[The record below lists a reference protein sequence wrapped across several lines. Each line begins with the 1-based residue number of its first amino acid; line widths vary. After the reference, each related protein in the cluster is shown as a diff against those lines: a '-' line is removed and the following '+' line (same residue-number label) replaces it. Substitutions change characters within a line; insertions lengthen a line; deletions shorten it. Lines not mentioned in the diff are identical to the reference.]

1 MDFSSREL
9 EFLARELPI
18 LRAAVIINV
27 DTSANN
33 YNLQTSDGQLLKGK
47 PAMSQGGGGFLRGT
61 GCADM
66 LQEGALVLYY
76 PCEDFGYIIGPIP
89 QAGINPVGSPPVTY
103 TNVRS
108 KKERSKVGPDVVYR
122 GANPTDLLAGDFAR
136 YTPEGGVLAL
146 LRGAIAKLGASP
158 LSNIQ
163 FLKQDDL
170 CRLTSRNVEM
180 FTDFMELRSEN
191 DEGESNLTVH
201 AAPNFFETMGA
212 DQPTEEIG
220 EHSPDEEKL
229 RYTTKPYDRTGKWR
243 IHSFAGW
250 LGDNLHLFISRRGD
264 TNKRVDKEPS
274 DGLTEIIISHDGA
287 VRVRSCRELMLE
299 KVSFI
304 PVPKKIRESFHNDK
318 GDTEK
323 TGYVKTPH
331 EVYDWSENDEEGRR
345 MQVPE
350 YHNHM
355 VDHEEK
361 RHFRDHEKDWNVISE
376 KGSESKAFAPPP
388 VAKDIYEGQQ
398 EAPFEKTYSLI
409 HQRSDGSVYIED
421 TDGSCIDM
429 NKGNVS
435 ISAKQDLRFQAG
447 RDVLFTAGREMTV
460 RATKDIDIVSHKQS
474 VRVKANEDLRL
485 VGEKTAT
492 LESVKESATVTSR
505 KGDVQLRSERASIIV
520 KADLGDLKI
529 VTTEG
534 QIQVRAKQN
543 VGILSDTARVDIHG
557 SAGIQITSA
566 AKILIATGVETPSPG
581 MKGEKRECGTKTDI
595 SKSTDEGNLVTVTEL
610 PENSYLVLQGPQAKL
625 FSRAQLDLVSSS
637 TRIIA
642 ARSHLTVRDSGYTLS
657 TEGRGVLR
665 RERDLNIHA
674 RDSDIRDA
682 PLLGDPQGGTINDKN
697 GDFIWTKGS
706 SHNTLSV
713 ERDPVPETLE
723 SVKADI
729 NKEKLAE
736 ARFRYKDT
744 KNDDYKVYEYP
755 WQHDGGK
762 ITMNE
767 GLVDWSTQIPSGE
780 QDIPDIGMS
789 RPVTGENQACDEDPD
804 IEQMAPYSSYKKFTD
819 GEYVF
824 EGSVTPGTF
833 EETEQVKIP
842 LGAGGGTTTTV
853 VDEAPSGGGANE
865 GRINKIPL
873 DAMGESF
880 KGDLSRSKYEDIV
893 NEVST

>member
-1 MDFSSREL
+1 MMFTPHEL
-9 EFLARELPI
+9 QYLTRNLRILKVARVVNADP
-18 LRAAVIINV
+18 ATN
-27 DTSANN
+27 S
-33 YNLQTSDGQLLKGK
+33 YNLQTADGMILKGK
-47 PAMSQGGGGFLRGT
+47 PALCFGGSPLRGT
-61 GCADM
+61 GSVN
-66 LQEGALVLYY
+66 LIEEGTLVVYY
-76 PCEDFGYIIGPIP
+76 QASANGFIIGTLP
-89 QAGINPVGSPPVTY
+89 QPGINPVGSPPATY
-103 TNVRS
+103 TNVRA
-108 KKERSKVGPDVVYR
+108 KKERSKVGPSVNYR
-122 GANPTDLLAGDFAR
+122 GGSPTDILPGDFMK
-136 YTPEGGVLAL
+136 YNPEGGVLAL
-146 LRGAIAKLGASP
+146 LRGAIAKLGAGP
-158 LSNIQ
+158 LANIQ

-170 CRLTSRNVEM
+170 CRLTSRNMEV

-212 DQPTEEIG
+212 NEIGEEIG

-229 RYTTKPYDRTGKWR
+229 RYTLKPYDRHGKWR

-250 LGDNLHLFISRRGD
+250 LGDNLHLFISRRG
-264 TNKRVDKEPS
+264 TANKRTDKEPS

-331 EVYDWSENDEEGRR
+331 EVYEWSENDEEGRR

-388 VAKDIYEGQQ
+388 VAQDIYEGQQ

-435 ISAKQDLRFQAG
+435 ISAKQDIRLQAG
-447 RDVLFTAGREMTV
+447 RDILMTAGRETTV
-460 RATKDIDIVSHKQS
+460 RATEDIDIVSHKQN
-474 VRVKANEDLRL
+474 VRIKANEALRL
-485 VGEKTAT
+485 VGEDTAA
-492 LESVKESATVTSR
+492 LESVKSAVTVLSR
-505 KGDVQLRSERASIIV
+505 KGDVQIRAERRNILL
-520 KADLGDLKI
+520 KADLGDLKT
-529 VTTEG
+529 VVTEG

-543 VGILSDTARVDIHG
+543 ISLLSDTGRIDLHG
-557 SAGIQITSA
+557 SSGVQVTTAHQLLLA
-566 AKILIATGVETPSPG
+566 VGVENPKPEMEGKDKTNTSQSID
-581 MKGEKRECGTKTDI
+581 KGNT
-595 SKSTDEGNLVTVTEL
+595 VTVTGL
-610 PENSYLVLQGPQAKL
+610 SENSYLFLSG
-625 FSRAQLDLVSSS
+625 SSAQLNGKSSIDITS
-637 TRIIA
+637 SNTRIIA
-642 ARSHLTVRDSGYTLS
+642 AQSNFSLKDTSYTLS
-657 TEGRGVLR
+657 TRGRGVLR
-665 RERDLNIHA
+665 RQENLNIHA
-674 RDSDIRDA
+674 QDSDIRDS
-682 PLLGDPQGGTINDKN
+682 PLLGDTKGGTLNDRN
-697 GDFIWTKGS
+697 GDYIWTRGAAHQTVTVTEPTAS
-706 SHNTLSV
+706 
-713 ERDPVPETLE
+713 PLE

-729 NKEKLAE
+729 NKEELAD

-767 GLVDWSTQIPSGE
+767 GLVDWSTEIPSDE

-789 RPVTGENQACDEDPD
+789 RPVTGEDQACDEDPD

-824 EGSVTPGTF
+824 EGAVTPGTF
-833 EETEQVKIP
+833 EETEQVKMP
-842 LGAGGGTTTTV
+842 LGSGGGTTTTV

-880 KGDLSRSKYEDIV
+880 KGTLDRSAMEDPV
-893 NEVST
+893 NEIL